1 LNKRILALEFCG
13 VGVAG
18 RHGEDAIL
26 SKGLSS
32 MGCTLFRNS

>member
-1 LNKRILALEFCG
+1 LNEILALEFCG

-18 RHGEDAIL
+18 RHGEDVIL

-32 MGCTLFRNS
+32 MGCTLLRNS

>member
-1 LNKRILALEFCG
+1 LNKQILALEFFG
-13 VGVAG
+13 VGIAG